1 MVEKL
6 AELIWEKLQP
16 KIKEAY
22 TEGYKDGERRILKA
36 FEYGWNVGHADTL
49 AMLGDID
56 IEEISK
62 EEFDQIP
69 SE

>member
-6 AELIWEKLQP
+6 AELIWEKLEP
-16 KIKEAY
+16 RIKEAY
-22 TEGYKDGERRILKA
+22 EEGYKDGERRILKA
-36 FEYGWNVGHADTL
+36 FEYGWNVGHEETMAK
-49 AMLGDID
+49 LGEIN

-62 EEFDQIP
+62 EEFKQIP